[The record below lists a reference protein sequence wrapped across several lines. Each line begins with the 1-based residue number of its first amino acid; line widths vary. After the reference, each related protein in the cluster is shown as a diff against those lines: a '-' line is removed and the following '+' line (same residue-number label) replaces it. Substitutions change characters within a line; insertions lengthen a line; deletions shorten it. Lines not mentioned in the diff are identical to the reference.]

1 MFKYLS
7 LLIALIFFSNNVY
20 AALPYESWLMSLQ
33 ASLTGPV
40 AFSISII
47 GIVSA
52 GATLIFAGGEIKS
65 FMRSIIYIVL
75 VMSLLMG
82 SSTLMSDFFGY
93 NYADLVKPTQDFL
106 HFLSIEYRSFI
117 NA

>member
-1 MFKYLS
+1 MLKYLNI
-7 LLIALIFFSNNVY
+7 LLVLVFLTNNAY

-52 GATLIFAGGEIKS
+52 GATLIFAGGEIKA
-65 FMRSIIYIVL
+65 FMRSIIYIIL

-82 SSTLMSDFFGY
+82 ASTLMSDFFGFNY
-93 NYADLVKPTQDFL
+93 NAGVKYPQLFL
-106 HFLSIEYRSFI
+106 NYLDINCKSFV
-117 NA
+117 NV